1 MSEVLRRVVDK
12 DGVIALLAELHLT
25 TTELANALGLSPE
38 ALLNHE
44 HLYASATQQRLS
56 EAIEILRCIEPWAGS
71 ISSAWSWYR
80 THAIAAFG
88 GLTAESLVACGRA
101 EDVKTYLSHI
111 SEGGYA

>member
-12 DGVIALLAELHLT
+12 DGVSVLLAELHLT
-25 TTELANALGLSPE
+25 TAEFASALGLSPE
-38 ALLNHE
+38 ALLSYKYP
-44 HLYASATQQRLS
+44 YASATQQRLS

-80 THAIAAFG
+80 THAITAFG

-101 EDVKTYLSHI
+101 EDVKNYLSHI